1 MEKLVRDKIPEIIKS
16 EYGYVDFYKAD
27 EKELKKF
34 LFEKLVEES
43 DEVYE
48 AKNKIELM
56 EEIADLLEVIYAVLK
71 YENISLEEVEQIR
84 KEKLEK
90 KWWFEEWF
98 ILRKDN

>member
-1 MEKLVRDKIPEIIKS
+1 MEKLVRDKIPEIIKD

-27 EKELKKF
+27 KKEFKKF
-34 LFEKLVEES
+34 LFEKLIEES

-56 EEIADLLEVIYAVLK
+56 EEIADLLEVIYAILK
-71 YENISLEEVEQIR
+71 NENISLEEIEQIR

-90 KWWFEEWF
+90 
-98 ILRKDN
+98 R